1 MRYKYIIGS
10 IILAYS
16 FFSCEKIQLDDSAL
30 KERSQRL
37 AKNTIIVDT
46 HIDVPYRLYNKYED
60 ISGPTAGNFDYPKA
74 RSGGLDVAFMS
85 IYLPAATEKEG
96 RATALADSL
105 IDMVENFTKT
115 WPEKF
120 ALARSVSDVTAQ
132 FTSKNISLALG
143 MENGAPINGHI
154 KNLAHFYK
162 RGIRYI
168 TLTHSKNNHI
178 CDSSY
183 DQTITWNGLS
193 PFGEEVVREMNRLG
207 IMIDVS
213 HVSDTTFFQI
223 MRLSSAPVIASH
235 SSCRHFTPGW
245 ERNMSDEMIRLLAQ
259 NGGVIQINFGSAFI
273 NDTYRTTIEP
283 LWIYLDEHNMKYS
296 EQSTKD
302 YIAKFIKEHPVDFA
316 HVSEVVDHIDHVV
329 KIAGIDHVG
338 LGSDFDGV
346 GDSLPTDLK
355 DVSGYP
361 NIIEHL
367 LKRGYSDSDIAKIC
381 SGNLLRV
388 WKKVEQIAA
397 GY

>member
-1 MRYKYIIGS
+1 MHNKYIIVFFL
-10 IILAYS
+10 LAVLYNG
-16 FFSCEKIQLDDSAL
+16 CEKAKQDETTSI
-30 KERSQRL
+30 ERAQRL
-37 AKNTIIVDT
+37 AQNTIIVDT
-46 HIDVPYRLYNKYED
+46 HIDVPYRLYNKHED
-60 ISGPTAGNFDYPKA
+60 ISGPTSGNFDYPKA

-85 IYLPAATEKEG
+85 IYLPADTEKEG

-105 IDMVENFTKT
+105 IDMVENITQT

-120 ALARSVSDVTAQ
+120 KLVRSVSDVTAQ
-132 FTSKNISLALG
+132 FTSKNIALALG
-143 MENGAPINGHI
+143 MENGAPIDGDL
-154 KNLAHFYK
+154 KNLAHFYM

-183 DQTITWNGLS
+183 DTTRTWNGLS
-193 PFGEEVVREMNRLG
+193 PFGEEVIREMNRLG

-213 HVSDTTFFQI
+213 HVSDSTFFQI
-223 MRLSSAPVIASH
+223 MSLSSAPVIASH

-245 ERNMSDEMIRLLAQ
+245 ERNMSDEMIRLLAK
-259 NGGVIQINFGSAFI
+259 NDGVVQINFGSAFI
-273 NDTYRTTIEP
+273 NETYRSTFLP
-283 LWIYLDEHNMKYS
+283 LWTYLDENNMKYS

-302 YIAKFIKEHPVDFA
+302 YIAKFVAEHPVDFA
-316 HVSEVVDHIDHVV
+316 HVSEVADHIDHVV

-338 LGSDFDGV
+338 LGSDFDGL
-346 GDSLPTDLK
+346 GDSLPIDLK

-361 NIIEHL
+361 NLIYHL

-397 GY
+397 GN